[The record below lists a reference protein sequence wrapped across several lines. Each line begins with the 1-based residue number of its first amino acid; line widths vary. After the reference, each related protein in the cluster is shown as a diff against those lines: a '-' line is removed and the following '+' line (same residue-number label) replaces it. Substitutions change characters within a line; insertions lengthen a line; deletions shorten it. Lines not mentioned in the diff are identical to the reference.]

1 MKEGERQGGNKEE
14 DLEIVRNIY
23 GTENPF
29 YAGFTGV
36 QKDYQKILDEADRE
50 EASMTDDEEVSF
62 LHPLQSSQQLT
73 QIPQQGTDDDDDVAI
88 EEEASRGGAVT
99 IDKV

>member
-1 MKEGERQGGNKEE
+1 MSEDDEDDEDYVPKEVEEVDELADDPELEAEPKPERGRPLGNKEE

-36 QKDYQKILDEADRE
+36 EKDYQKILDEADRE

-62 LHPLQSSQQLT
+62 LHPL
-73 QIPQQGTDDDDDVAI
+73 
-88 EEEASRGGAVT
+88 
-99 IDKV
+99 

>member
-1 MKEGERQGGNKEE
+1 MSEDDEDDEDYVPKEVEEVDELADDPELEAEPKPERGRPLVNKEE

-62 LHPLQSSQQLT
+62 LHPL
-73 QIPQQGTDDDDDVAI
+73 
-88 EEEASRGGAVT
+88 
-99 IDKV
+99 